1 MNRSYLYV
9 PGDRPDRLAKGLTK
23 GADAIIADL
32 EDGVAATAKAEARD
46 AVCALLENLT
56 LDGAAGV
63 AGVDGTAG
71 VPHILVRVNPGQLM
85 ADDVRAVMTAGAD
98 AIYLPKATMDSLRH
112 CSEQLDQ
119 LESADPGRRARS
131 VRVVPLIENARGLL
145 DAPEMACHDRVH
157 NLALG
162 EADLT
167 AELGIEPSADGSE
180 LLFARSTVVVAS
192 AAAGLD
198 PPTAPVSTDFRD
210 LESLRAETVALRRL
224 GFGARSAI
232 HPSQLGVINDVF
244 TPTAAELERAT
255 ALVAR
260 FEESLVRGEGVCV
273 DTDGTMV
280 DEAVVRSAR
289 RILAR
294 RTS

>member
-1 MNRSYLYV
+1 
-9 PGDRPDRLAKGLTK
+9 
-23 GADAIIADL
+23 
-32 EDGVAATAKAEARD
+32 
-46 AVCALLENLT
+46 
-56 LDGAAGV
+56 
-63 AGVDGTAG
+63 
-71 VPHILVRVNPGQLM
+71 
-85 ADDVRAVMTAGAD
+85 
-98 AIYLPKATMDSLRH
+98 
-112 CSEQLDQ
+112 
-119 LESADPGRRARS
+119 
-131 VRVVPLIENARGLL
+131 
-145 DAPEMACHDRVH
+145 
-157 NLALG
+157 
-162 EADLT
+162 
-167 AELGIEPSADGSE
+167 